1 MIEVAD
7 FMIGSP
13 AALAEPT
20 LERVL
25 RSASTSLARVFVNI
39 LIFLRSAATKH
50 ALYVPTGALWG
61 GEDIRKVFKVVES
74 LEGFKVLKLLKIV

>member
-1 MIEVAD
+1 MN
-7 FMIGSP
+7 FFGN
-13 AALAEPT
+13 T
-20 LERVL
+20 
-25 RSASTSLARVFVNI
+25 